1 LITTIL
7 VIYLEWYQSNLKI
20 MKTKNILFSII
31 FFMALASCT
40 HFEKEGLIASESA
53 VTAFKVK
60 AENLDELKNFD
71 WETVKEMF
79 KENDE
84 DQEITLEFEFVNNA
98 PTVTS
103 KKRLDNFTFK
113 LTGKTSHIDN
123 MTSKLKR
130 MVDKIADVEEIE
142 ITIKD

>member
-1 LITTIL
+1 M
-7 VIYLEWYQSNLKI
+7 S
-20 MKTKNILFSII
+20 FSII
-31 FFMALASCT
+31 FFMVLASCT
-40 HFEKEGLIASESA
+40 QFQKEGLIESESA

-60 AENLDELKNFD
+60 AENLDELKNFN

-79 KENDE
+79 KENDG
-84 DQEITLEFEFVNNA
+84 DQEITLEFEFLNSI
-98 PTVTS
+98 PSDTS

-130 MVDKIADVEEIE
+130 MIDKIADVEVEEMEIP
-142 ITIKD
+142 IKD

>member
-1 LITTIL
+1 M
-7 VIYLEWYQSNLKI
+7 EWYQANLKI
-20 MKTKNILFSII
+20 MKTKNISFSII
-31 FFMALASCT
+31 FFMALASCIQ
-40 HFEKEGLIASESA
+40 FEKEGLIESETA

-71 WETVKEMF
+71 WQTVKEMF

-84 DQEITLEFEFVNNA
+84 DQEITLEFEFVNNSQI
-98 PTVTS
+98 VTS

-130 MVDKIADVEEIE
+130 MIDKIADIEVEEVQ
-142 ITIKD
+142 ITIKV

>member
-1 LITTIL
+1 
-7 VIYLEWYQSNLKI
+7 
-20 MKTKNILFSII
+20 MKTINILFSSI

-40 HFEKEGLIASESA
+40 QFEKEGLIESESA

-71 WETVKEMF
+71 WETVKEIF

-113 LTGKTSHIDN
+113 LTGKTSHIDD

-130 MVDKIADVEEIE
+130 MVDKIADVEVEEMAIP
-142 ITIKD
+142 IKD

>member
-1 LITTIL
+1 M
-7 VIYLEWYQSNLKI
+7 V
-20 MKTKNILFSII
+20 
-31 FFMALASCT
+31 LASCT
-40 HFEKEGLIASESA
+40 QFQKEGLIESESA

-60 AENLDELKNFD
+60 AENLDELKNFN

-79 KENDE
+79 KENDG
-84 DQEITLEFEFVNNA
+84 DQEITLEFEFLNSI
-98 PTVTS
+98 PSDTS

-130 MVDKIADVEEIE
+130 MIDKIADVEVEEMEIP
-142 ITIKD
+142 IKD